1 MSNSRQHVKWFR
13 DSSPYINAH
22 RDKTFVLYVGGEAID
37 HDNFTNV
44 IGDMVL
50 LDSLGVRLVV
60 VHGAAPQID
69 RHLAA
74 VGHTSEF
81 VDGVRVTSS
90 DILALVQQAIGKIR
104 TDIESR
110 LSMGLVNSPQHGSDI
125 VVTSGNFLRAKPFG
139 IRGGV
144 DFHHTGEVRRVNTR
158 AINQQLDAG
167 AIVLISPMG
176 YSPAGEIFNINS
188 REVASE
194 VAIALRADKLIY
206 LTEEGGITDAGG
218 NLVSEM
224 QVTDIDEKSLD
235 RYSPVVQA
243 RRACVHGVGRCHL
256 VSHAADGALLEELFT
271 RDGSG
276 TQIARISYEQ
286 TRRATPE
293 DVAGIIEL
301 ITPLED
307 QGVLVR
313 RPRELIEAEIDHF
326 TVIERDGMIVSC
338 GALYPFDDRGELA
351 CLATHPDYRD
361 ANRGEM
367 LLATIESQARAQSM
381 TSIFVL
387 TTHTN
392 HWFIERGFAESSVES
407 LPARRKELYNWQRN
421 SRLLEKVL

>member
-1 MSNSRQHVKWFR
+1 MSDMRQHVKWFR

-22 RDKTFVLYVGGEAID
+22 RDKTFVLYIGGEAID

-74 VGHTSEF
+74 VGQASQF
-81 VDGVRVTSS
+81 VDGVRVTST
-90 DILALVQQAIGKIR
+90 DILPLVQQAIGKIR

-110 LSMGLVNSPQHGSDI
+110 LSMGLINSPQHGSDI

-144 DFHHTGEVRRVNTR
+144 DFHHTGEVRRVNAG

-167 AIVLISPMG
+167 AIVLISPLG

-194 VAIALRADKLIY
+194 VAISLSADKLIY
-206 LTEEGGITDAGG
+206 LTEDGGITDGDG
-218 NLVSEM
+218 NLVSELE
-224 QVTDIDEKSLD
+224 VTDIDETLD

-243 RRACVHGVGRCHL
+243 KRACTHGVSRCHL
-256 VSHAADGALLEELFT
+256 VSYAADGALLEELFT

-276 TQIARISYEQ
+276 TQIARVSYEQ
-286 TRRATPE
+286 IRPATPE

-301 ITPLED
+301 IAPLEEK
-307 QGVLVR
+307 GVLVR
-313 RPRELIEAEIDHF
+313 RPRELLESEIGHF

-338 GALYPFDDRGELA
+338 AALYPFGERGELA

-361 ANRGEM
+361 ANRGE
-367 LLATIESQARAQSM
+367 LLLNAIESQARAQSM

-392 HWFIERGFAESSVES
+392 HWFIERGFAESAVES

-421 SRLLEKVL
+421 SRLLEKAL